1 MKLLLAMT
9 ALSAAAGFIGG
20 IVVMSWI
27 ENREIQQAMDDA
39 SKIQTQRQ
47 VITERAKTLDAD
59 AERLGAVVL
68 ERERDILRLRDKLNI
83 TQARLQ
89 TVMARPIPEDLA
101 PRLDELQS
109 RILVLV
115 ETTNDQKRLI
125 QAQDGAISGLQAQ
138 LLATS
143 AARDA
148 WKRSAE
154 EGGREALQLRAAL
167 AAQQGIAKNAVWK
180 GRIQGLAV
188 GLGAGYIGGRLK

>member
-1 MKLLLAMT
+1 MKLLLALT
-9 ALSAAAGFIGG
+9 ALSAAAGFLGG
-20 IVVMSWI
+20 LALMSWI
-27 ENREIQQAMDDA
+27 EHKELQQALDDT

-47 VITERAKTLDAD
+47 VIAERAKALDAD

-68 ERERDILRLRDKLNI
+68 ERERDVLRLRDRLNA
-83 TQARLQ
+83 TQAKLQ

-148 WKRSAE
+148 
-154 EGGREALQLRAAL
+154 
-167 AAQQGIAKNAVWK
+167 
-180 GRIQGLAV
+180 
-188 GLGAGYIGGRLK
+188 